1 MMCGCCTTRYASPV
15 PIDVNAEERL
25 AQIAEATLRVVEK
38 RGADGVTI
46 RAVAEEMGGSTTV
59 VTNYIPTRTRLI
71 SNAVHHAIDAWQEE
85 LDGQMEGVAPE
96 DEFRA
101 LARWSSSTTSDDP
114 AIRQL
119 FIELLA
125 KAGEGEELEALREDG
140 KEHREHFKVAAA
152 AAGVADPG
160 FAADLMHLILRG
172 FYLAAVE
179 DPEQWSTARV
189 QPVIDHLI
197 DLLQSAPAPARAP
210 APRRR
215 RARS

>member
-1 MMCGCCTTRYASPV
+1 V

-25 AQIAEATLRVVEK
+25 AQIAEATLRVVEQ

-71 SNAVHHAIDAWQEE
+71 SNAVHHAIDGWNVDLEAE
-85 LDGQMEGVAPE
+85 LATTAPE
-96 DEFRA
+96 DEFRT
-101 LARWSSSTTSDDP
+101 LARWSSSTTGDDP
-114 AIRQL
+114 VVRQL
-119 FIELLA
+119 FVELLA
-125 KAGEGEELEALREDG
+125 KAGAGEELEALRRDG
-140 KEHREHFKVAAA
+140 AEHREHFTVAAA

-179 DPEQWSTARV
+179 DPEQWTTARV
-189 QPVIDHLI
+189 QPVIEHLI
-197 DLLQSAPAPARAP
+197 DLLESAPAPAPPKRHRAP
-210 APRRR
+210 ARTRRG
-215 RARS
+215 

>member
-1 MMCGCCTTRYASPV
+1 VRV

-25 AQIAEATLRVVEK
+25 AQIAEATLRVVET

-46 RAVAEEMGGSTTV
+46 RAVADEMGGSTTV

-71 SNAVHHAIDAWQEE
+71 SNAVHHAIDAWQAE
-85 LDGQMEGVAPE
+85 LDQQLEGVAPE
-96 DEFRA
+96 DEFRT
-101 LARWSSSTTSDDP
+101 LARWSSSTSGEDP
-114 AIRQL
+114 IIRQL

-125 KAGEGEELEALREDG
+125 KAGEGEELDALRQDG
-140 KEHREHFKVAAA
+140 QEHREHFRVAAA
-152 AAGVADPG
+152 AAGVAEPD

-179 DPEQWSTARV
+179 DPEQWSTERV

-197 DLLQSAPAPARAP
+197 DLIAGAPAPA
-210 APRRR
+210 PRKRR
-215 RARS
+215 TPARSRRS

>member
-1 MMCGCCTTRYASPV
+1 V

-25 AQIAEATLRVVEK
+25 SQIAEATLRVVEK

-46 RAVAEEMGGSTTV
+46 RAVADEMGGSTTV

-71 SNAVHHAIDAWQEE
+71 SNAVHHAIDDWQAE
-85 LDGQMEGVAPE
+85 LSQQMEGVAPE
-96 DEFRA
+96 DEFRT
-101 LARWSSSTTSDDP
+101 LARWSSSTTGEDP
-114 AIRQL
+114 IIRQL

-125 KAGEGEELEALREDG
+125 KAGEGEELDALRQDG
-140 KEHREHFKVAAA
+140 EEHREHFRVAAA
-152 AAGVADPG
+152 AAGVAEPD

-179 DPEQWSTARV
+179 DPEHWSTERV
-189 QPVIDHLI
+189 QPVVDRLI
-197 DLLQSAPAPARAP
+197 DLLVAAPAP

-215 RARS
+215 RAPARSRRG

>member
-1 MMCGCCTTRYASPV
+1 M

-71 SNAVHHAIDAWQEE
+71 SNAVHHAIEGWNEE
-85 LDGQMEGVAPE
+85 MAGQLEGLAPE
-96 DEFRA
+96 EEFRA
-101 LARWSSSTTSDDP
+101 LARWSSSTTGDDP
-114 AIRQL
+114 VVRQL

-125 KAGEGEELEALREDG
+125 KAGEGEELNALRADG
-140 KEHREHFKVAAA
+140 AEHREHFKVAAA
-152 AAGVADPG
+152 AAGVAEPD

-179 DPEQWSTARV
+179 DPDGWSTARV

-197 DLLQSAPAPARAP
+197 DLLQAAPAPPAKKKRAS
-210 APRRR
+210 RR
-215 RARS
+215 

>member
-1 MMCGCCTTRYASPV
+1 V

-71 SNAVHHAIDAWQEE
+71 SNAVHHAIDGWNDDLARE
-85 LDGQMEGVAPE
+85 LTTVAPE
-96 DEFRA
+96 DELRA
-101 LARWSSSTTSDDP
+101 LARWSSSTTGDDP
-114 AIRQL
+114 VIRQL

-125 KAGEGEELEALREDG
+125 KAGAGEELDALRQDG
-140 KEHREHFKVAAA
+140 AEHREHFKVAAA
-152 AAGVADPG
+152 AAGVADPD

-179 DPEQWSTARV
+179 DPDGWSTARV
-189 QPVIDHLI
+189 EPVVDHLI
-197 DLLQSAPAPARAP
+197 DLLQAAPPVRPARP
-210 APRRR
+210 AARRR
-215 RARS
+215 RPRA

>member
-1 MMCGCCTTRYASPV
+1 V

-46 RAVAEEMGGSTTV
+46 RAVADEMGGSTTV

-71 SNAVHHAIDAWQEE
+71 SNAVHHAIDGWDDE
-85 LDGQMEGVAPE
+85 LARQMEGIAPE
-96 DEFRA
+96 DELRM
-101 LARWSSSTTSDDP
+101 LARWSSSTTGDDP
-114 AIRQL
+114 IIRQL

-125 KAGEGEELEALREDG
+125 KAGDGEELDALRKDG
-140 KEHREHFKVAAA
+140 QEHREHFKVAAA
-152 AAGVADPG
+152 AAGVAEPD

-179 DPEQWSTARV
+179 DPEHWSTERV
-189 QPVIDHLI
+189 QPVVDHLI
-197 DLLQSAPAPARAP
+197 DLLAAAPAPAATPVRRKRK
-210 APRRR
+210 PRG
-215 RARS
+215 